1 MTPSQTLYLLLDLA
15 LILGLARLL
24 GAAAR
29 ALGQPAVI
37 GEILAGVLLGPT
49 LLGAHFADTLFP
61 ADVRPLLSALA
72 GVGLALF
79 MFAVGLEIDL
89 GVLRGGGRVTLWATT
104 FSTVLPLGL
113 GAGLAWLLA
122 DTHRQGPLL
131 AFVLF
136 FAVAM
141 AATAF
146 PVLARIIADRGLTR
160 TRLGTTAL
168 TCAAITDLLVWIL
181 LAVAAAV
188 ATGED
193 LDWRLVLLVPYV
205 VLMITVVRPL
215 LRKAGGL
222 SGRKRKRGAGFTAS
236 GASDASGASG
246 ASDASG
252 ASGESTNLVVL
263 VLAGLLLSSACTE
276 WLGLHYIFGA
286 FLFGAIIPRDGHTA
300 LREGALQRMEPL
312 SRLLLLPVYFVLAG
326 LKVDL
331 SELDL
336 TDLGTLAAILV
347 VAMAGKLLGTYV
359 GARLGGFGRRPAAA
373 LGALLNT
380 RGLTELVVLGIG
392 LELGLLDG
400 TLYSLMVVMA
410 VATTALTG
418 PLLTRILPTTGKN
431 GAPAEQPAPTT
442 PGAQE
447 ASPRE
452 AVPATDK

>member
-15 LILGLARLL
+15 LIIAMARVL

-29 ALGQPAVI
+29 ACGQPAVI
-37 GEILAGVLLGPT
+37 GEIVAGVLLGPT
-49 LLGAHFADTLFP
+49 LLGAHFAGILFP
-61 ADVRPLLSALA
+61 SEVRPLLSALA

-79 MFAVGLEIDL
+79 MFAVGLEMDL
-89 GVLRGGGRVTLWATT
+89 GVLREGGRVTLWATT

-113 GAGLAWLLA
+113 GAVLAWLLA
-122 DTHRQGPLL
+122 DRYGHGPLP

-160 TRLGTTAL
+160 TRIGTTAL
-168 TCAAITDLLVWIL
+168 TCAAVTDLLVWIL
-181 LAVAAAV
+181 LAVAAAL
-188 ATGED
+188 ATGAD
-193 LDWRLVLLVPYV
+193 LDWRLALLVPYA

-215 LRKAGGL
+215 LRKAGEVSRRRGIRGTE
-222 SGRKRKRGAGFTAS
+222 SGS
-236 GASDASGASG
+236 GKDV
-246 ASDASG
+246 
-252 ASGESTNLVVL
+252 NLLVL

-276 WLGLHYIFGA
+276 WMGLHYIFGA
-286 FLFGAIIPRDGHTA
+286 FLFGAVVPREGA
-300 LREGALQRMEPL
+300 GPLRDGALQRMEPL
-312 SRLLLLPVYFVLAG
+312 SRLLLLPVYFVMAG

-331 SELDL
+331 SRLDFG
-336 TDLGTLAAILV
+336 DLGTLAAILV
-347 VAMAGKLLGTYV
+347 VAMTGKLLGAYL

-380 RGLTELVVLGIG
+380 RGLTELVVLGVG

-410 VATTALTG
+410 VTTTALTG
-418 PLLTRILPTTGKN
+418 PLLTRILPAAGRS
-431 GAPAEQPAPTT
+431 GPPAAPSAPAEKRA
-442 PGAQE
+442 E
-447 ASPRE
+447 AGTARE
-452 AVPATDK
+452 TVPAAEK

>member
-15 LILGLARLL
+15 LILGLARVL

-37 GEILAGVLLGPT
+37 GEIIAGVLLGPT
-49 LLGAHFADTLFP
+49 LLGAHLAGTLFP
-61 ADVRPLLSALA
+61 AEVRPLLSALA

-89 GVLRGGGRVTLWATT
+89 GVLRGGGRVTLWATA
-104 FSTVLPLGL
+104 FSTLLPLAL
-113 GAGLAWLLA
+113 GAALAWLLA
-122 DTHRQGPLL
+122 DSHRRGPLP

-146 PVLARIIADRGLTR
+146 PVLARIIADRGLTH
-160 TRLGTTAL
+160 TRIGTTAL

-188 ATGED
+188 ATGKH

-205 VLMITVVRPL
+205 ALMITVVRPL
-215 LRKAGGL
+215 LRKASELSRRKKAQGTESGG
-222 SGRKRKRGAGFTAS
+222 
-236 GASDASGASG
+236 
-246 ASDASG
+246 
-252 ASGESTNLVVL
+252 SGESMNVL
-263 VLAGLLLSSACTE
+263 VLVLVGLLLSSACTE

-286 FLFGAIIPRDGHTA
+286 FLFGTVIPRDGDRT
-300 LREGALQRMEPL
+300 LRDGALQRMEPL
-312 SRLLLLPVYFVLAG
+312 SRLLLLPVYFVMAG

-331 SELDL
+331 SQLDL
-336 TDLGTLAAILV
+336 ADLGTLTAILV
-347 VAMAGKLLGTYV
+347 VAMAGKLLGAYL
-359 GARLGGFGRRPAAA
+359 GARLGGFGSRPAAA

-380 RGLTELVVLGIG
+380 RGLTELVVLGVG

-410 VATTALTG
+410 VTTTALAG
-418 PLLTRILPTTGKN
+418 PLLNRILPAAGKS
-431 GAPAEQPAPTT
+431 GTMAGQSAPAGSCA
-442 PGAQE
+442 GDGSA
-447 ASPRE
+447 RE
-452 AVPATDK
+452 AVPVAVK

>member
-49 LLGAHFADTLFP
+49 LLGANFADTLFP

-215 LRKAGGL
+215 LRKVSGL
-222 SGRKRKRGAGFTAS
+222 SN
-236 GASDASGASG
+236 
-246 ASDASG
+246 ASG

-286 FLFGAIIPRDGHTA
+286 FLFGAIIPRDGHSA

-336 TDLGTLAAILV
+336 TDLGTLAAILA

-359 GARLGGFGRRPAAA
+359 GARLGGFDRRPAAA

-431 GAPAEQPAPTT
+431 GAPTDQPAPT
-442 PGAQE
+442 PSGAEE